1 MKASIETSWKRN
13 LAFDSMVGEHS
24 VITDAPSEFGGDDSG
39 ASPKKLMMASLAGCT
54 GIDVVSILKKM
65 RVQFDNLTIRVDA
78 ELTDEEPSLY
88 SAMHLTYTFRGN
100 DLDMNKLEKAVKLSE
115 EKYCG
120 VSMMYKKMMD
130 ITWEVRIQE

>member
-1 MKASIETSWKRN
+1 MKASIETSWKQN

-65 RVQFDNLTIRVDA
+65 RVDIDDLRIRVDA

-88 SAMHLTYTFRGN
+88 SSMHLTYMFKGDN
-100 DLDMNKLEKAVKLSE
+100 LDMAKLEKAVRLSE

-130 ITWEVRIQE
+130 ITWEIKIQE